1 MRRRFAVPIVSAAAA
16 IGILGVFTGSASA
29 ASWEVNTGIET
40 AYDPDELG
48 YFNQQGDACA
58 IGSPSG
64 RICFD
69 RGDDGIYVRDEKKD
83 GKSVT
88 GYWLTG
94 NRKGKCI
101 SKSGAGNWVYCS
113 KNFAD
118 HKAID
123 IWIEYN
129 GHKYLVTG
137 NT

>member
-1 MRRRFAVPIVSAAAA
+1 M
-16 IGILGVFTGSASA
+16 FTGSASA